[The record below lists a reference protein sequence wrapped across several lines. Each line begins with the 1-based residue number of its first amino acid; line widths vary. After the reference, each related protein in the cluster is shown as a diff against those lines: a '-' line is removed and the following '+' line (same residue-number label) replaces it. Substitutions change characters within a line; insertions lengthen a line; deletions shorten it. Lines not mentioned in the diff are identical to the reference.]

1 MPGGAHGWAVR
12 QRPQPLYHI
21 QNLQMRASP
30 LPSQRA
36 CMAVPGGAVLFA
48 SVNGVHLETP
58 SELQKQAAKQVR
70 ILVLSWV
77 RVDY

>member
-1 MPGGAHGWAVR
+1 MDGF
-12 QRPQPLYHI
+12 PL
-21 QNLQMRASP
+21 
-30 LPSQRA
+30 LPQRA

-70 ILVLSWV
+70 TECWLGCGGSTASEAGSGAAHG
-77 RVDY
+77 